1 MTDKERA
8 ERWIRDEPVSS
19 CPAGESLA
27 REFAEVRAE
36 ARLAALE
43 EAASTFEAESEV
55 HRHVFG
61 HAYSN
66 DCERCYTAK
75 VNATRI
81 RSLMEPKETK

>member
-1 MTDKERA
+1 MNDKERA
-8 ERWIRDEPVSS
+8 EAWIFDSPRRDW
-19 CPAGESLA
+19 GDLGSLLA
-27 REFAEVRAE
+27 AFAEVRAE

-43 EAASTFEAESEV
+43 EAASTFDAESEV

-75 VNATRI
+75 VSAGRI